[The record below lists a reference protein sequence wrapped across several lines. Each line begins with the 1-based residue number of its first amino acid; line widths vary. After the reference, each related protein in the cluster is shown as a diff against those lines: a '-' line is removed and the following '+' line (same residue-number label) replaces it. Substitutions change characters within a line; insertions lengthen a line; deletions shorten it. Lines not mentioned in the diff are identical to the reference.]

1 MSVESPRYEV
11 LRSVDGIELRRYAPY
26 LTANARVHAD
36 GYGQASNAAFN
47 ALADYIF
54 GNNTS
59 SVAIPMTAPVTAAAT
74 RGEKIEMTVPVTAER
89 TRDEQLEAAE
99 PLCTVRCDDE
109 YVVSFT
115 MPTRFS
121 SLDELPRPND
131 ARVTLEEVPAHLA
144 AAIRFSGYLND
155 DAVAQAIARLQEWIP
170 AQGLSAAGE
179 PVAAQFDSPWK
190 PWFARHNEILVAV
203 TEG

>member
-11 LRSVDGIELRRYAPY
+11 LQSADGIELRRYAPY

-36 GYGQASNAAFN
+36 GYGQAANVAFN

-59 SVAIPMTAPVTAAAT
+59 SVSIPMTAPVTAAAA

-89 TRDEQLEAAE
+89 ARDEQLEAAE
-99 PLCTVRCDDE
+99 PLCTVRCADE

-115 MPTRFS
+115 MPSRFS
-121 SLDELPRPND
+121 SLDELPRPGD
-131 ARVTLEEVPAHLA
+131 ARVTLEAVPEHLA
-144 AAIRFSGYLND
+144 VALRFSGYLND
-155 DAVAQAIARLQEWIP
+155 DAVAQSIARISEWI
-170 AQGLSAAGE
+170 ADQGLVAAGE

-190 PWFARHNEILVAV
+190 PWFARHNEVLVAV